1 MYFSVGKCA
10 RAPARFPTPT
20 PILFFSGNGES
31 RGYSSEN
38 SVSKP
43 QPSRTQPTGL
53 FQLRSATSHTL
64 LQPLAEGK
72 LVEEEWGATEE
83 EVKGPNHLKGA

>member
-53 FQLRSATSHTL
+53 CFSCAVQLLTPYSNL
-64 LQPLAEGK
+64 
-72 LVEEEWGATEE
+72 
-83 EVKGPNHLKGA
+83 